1 MRRWLPAV
9 LALVLVAVLV
19 FLGYQAYTAYQG
31 LQARVAALEAQVQGQ
46 GEALKALS
54 ERVARLEA
62 EGFRTPAGPLSPP
75 PAPEVPA
82 PPAWPYVVGG
92 LVLLLLPYRFLRLLR
107 APEKPKEAPEKAE
120 EKSPS
125 QAASPEGVEEARMLD
140 EGAPPPPPEEPRK
153 G

>member
-54 ERVARLEA
+54 ERVARLE
-62 EGFRTPAGPLSPP
+62 EEVFRTPAEPL
-75 PAPEVPA
+75 
-82 PPAWPYVVGG
+82 VV
-92 LVLLLLPYRFLRLLR
+92 RFSELN
-107 APEKPKEAPEKAE
+107 AGNTHP
-120 EKSPS
+120 
-125 QAASPEGVEEARMLD
+125 QAVAAAKTSRTRSRPVMSGMAR
-140 EGAPPPPPEEPRK
+140 
-153 G
+153 

>member
-1 MRRWLPAV
+1 MKLP
-9 LALVLVAVLV
+9 
-19 FLGYQAYTAYQG
+19 
-31 LQARVAALEAQVQGQ
+31 
-46 GEALKALS
+46 
-54 ERVARLEA
+54 
-62 EGFRTPAGPLSPP
+62 
-75 PAPEVPA
+75 
-82 PPAWPYVVGG
+82 
-92 LVLLLLPYRFLRLLR
+92 R